1 MDIYIAPLKF
11 SNALMLGD
19 VVSELSNRFSSK
31 ISLIE
36 IQLNLLKYL
45 SKERGQYFSTEIIA
59 DAMDLTEKYN
69 GKIILLTDVD
79 LFVPVLTF
87 IFGEA
92 QLSA

>member
-1 MDIYIAPLKF
+1 
-11 SNALMLGD
+11 MLGD

-59 DAMDLTEKYN
+59 DAMDLTGKYN